1 MNMELVLCSQ
11 AQYLCEARRGAEVF
25 VFDAVLCVLLCVQ
38 LFCKELLERE
48 RERARRQRGK
58 SPPLDPVSSS
68 RVPNAASE
76 PPYKTR
82 YESPMFACAPPLLSL
97 SIAASL
103 PLSALIINLVSR
115 SVARVE

>member
-1 MNMELVLCSQ
+1 MLLLVNRMRVMYS
-11 AQYLCEARRGAEVF
+11 
-25 VFDAVLCVLLCVQ
+25 DAQ

-82 YESPMFACAPPLLSL
+82 YESPMFACAFTQSSRQSQLLALLLHHSSLIGSARQSSSPLLLLAL
-97 SIAASL
+97 SQL
-103 PLSALIINLVSR
+103 RLVC
-115 SVARVE
+115 